1 MIFLGGETMSNP
13 FQKALTAGSVVY
25 IVVGLMLILWPDQA
39 RFVVCYALGAAALL
53 YGAYRVVRY
62 FAGGGDSGR
71 FGVALGIAC
80 AVLGLFL
87 LFKANVVVSALAAV
101 IGGAVIVESVIRLQ
115 LALDIRRGGGS
126 IWLALCIS
134 ALAMLA
140 FGVVLLFNPITVVRA
155 ATIVAGV
162 ALALDGLLTL
172 WGILQTK
179 SAPRRTVV
187 VK

>member
-1 MIFLGGETMSNP
+1 MSNS
-13 FQKALTAGSVVY
+13 FQKALTAGSITC
-25 IVVGLMLILWPDQA
+25 IVVGLLLILWPDQA

-53 YGAYRVVRY
+53 YGAYCVIRY
-62 FAGGGDSGR
+62 FSGGGESGR

-87 LFKANVVVSALAAV
+87 LFKARVVVSVLAAV
-101 IGGAVIVESVIRLQ
+101 IGVAVIIESVIRLQ
-115 LALDIRRGGGS
+115 LALNIRRAGGS
-126 IWLALCIS
+126 IWLVLCIS

-162 ALALDGLLTL
+162 ALALDGGLTL
-172 WGILQTK
+172 WGLIQTK

>member
-1 MIFLGGETMSNP
+1 MSNP
-13 FQKALTAGSVVY
+13 FQKALTTGT
-25 IVVGLMLILWPDQA
+25 IVCIVAGLMLILWPDQA

-53 YGAYRVVRY
+53 YGAYRAIRY
-62 FAGGGDSGR
+62 FTGAGEPGR

-87 LFKANVVVSALAAV
+87 LFKADVVVSALAAV

-115 LALDIRRGGGS
+115 LALNIRRGGGP

-140 FGVVLLFNPITVVRA
+140 FGVVLLFNPIKVVRA

-162 ALALDGLLTL
+162 ALALDGALTL
-172 WGILQTK
+172 WGLIQTR
-179 SAPRRTVV
+179 SAPKRTVV